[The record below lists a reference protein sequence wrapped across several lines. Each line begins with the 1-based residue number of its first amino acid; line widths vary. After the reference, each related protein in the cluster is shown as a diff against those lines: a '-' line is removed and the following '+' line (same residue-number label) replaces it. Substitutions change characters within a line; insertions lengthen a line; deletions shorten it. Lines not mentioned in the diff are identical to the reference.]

1 MNNIRSTRSLPL
13 GGDYLYFRFVEGG
26 KFTLGATRS
35 KEAPAYLNELP
46 PREVEVKSFWLSE
59 TVVTQSQWQTIFP
72 KWSAYHQEQDD
83 NYNLPME
90 NISYADVQEYI
101 AVLMRTFGTLFR
113 LPTEAEWEYAAKGG
127 NRSKGYLYSGCR
139 DIGFMHGARFHASG
153 TGRADAFIPN
163 ELGLFGMSGNVW
175 EMTSD
180 IYKPSGCPMEA
191 PASIYEANDYIV
203 IKGGSYDSE
212 KEECRVTSR
221 QSMAIYQ
228 KDPEVGFRL
237 AFTA

>member
-1 MNNIRSTRSLPL
+1 MYNKATKIFPL
-13 GGDYLYFRFVEGG
+13 GGDYLCFRYVAGG
-26 KFTLGATRS
+26 KFTLGTTRS
-35 KEAPAYLNELP
+35 KEAPAYLNELL
-46 PREVEVKSFWLSE
+46 PREVKVKSFWLSE
-59 TVVTQSQWQTIFP
+59 TVITQSQWQAIFP
-72 KWSAYHQEQDD
+72 KWSAYHQESND
-83 NYNLPME
+83 NLPME
-90 NISYADVQEYI
+90 NISYADVHEYI
-101 AVLMRTFGTLFR
+101 AVLIRTFGTLFR

-127 NRSKGYLYSGCR
+127 NKSKGYMYSGYK
-139 DIGFMHGARFHASG
+139 DIGFMNGARFRTSG
-153 TGRADAFIPN
+153 TGRVDAFMPN

-191 PASIYEANDYIV
+191 PASFYEANDYIV
-203 IKGGSYDSE
+203 IKGGSYDSA